1 MLIDADADADADA
14 NADADHD
21 ADHDADVYW
30 CWLMVIH
37 ADWYWLMLIN
47 AQTRF
52 NQVFF
57 CQSIPPEFLW

>member
-14 NADADHD
+14 DVNADTDHD
-21 ADHDADVYW
+21 AD
-30 CWLMVIH
+30 H